1 MAVWSCITV
10 TAAAAPPQDPAPPAP
25 AQADQGSPALEDD
38 KDKSSYAVGMNL
50 GGALR
55 RQSTELDVDLIVR
68 GFRDALAGE
77 KTLLSPVEM
86 RAILSRL
93 QSELKTKQAALLG
106 ERAAKSKADSEAFLA
121 ANKVKEG
128 VITLESGLQ
137 YRILKAG
144 DGKKPTVNDTVVCHY
159 RGTLIDGTEFDS
171 SYKRAQPATLTVRK
185 LVKGWTEA
193 LQLMP
198 VGSKWQIVIPASLGY
213 GERGSGKGIGPNAA
227 LIFDVEL
234 LAIQDASAPA
244 ASTGTGGAAAG
255 PLERASAAVSALAG
269 INVSFKV
276 DPRITKGLYMGDRWV
291 PVPYSQM
298 GETKQGSL
306 QVTSQGV
313 SRQLALRA
321 AYKGDVLHVEI
332 SQKQ

>member
-1 MAVWSCITV
+1 MMRTGRVGWTALAVWSCIAV

-93 QSELKTKQAALLG
+93 QSELKAKQAALLG
-106 ERAAKSKADSEAFLA
+106 EKAAKAKADSEAFLS
-121 ANKVKEG
+121 ANKAKEG
-128 VITLESGLQ
+128 VTTLESGLQ
-137 YRILKAG
+137 YRILKSG
-144 DGKKPTVNDTVVCHY
+144 DGRKPTVDDTVVCHY

-198 VGSKWQIVIPASLGY
+198 VGSKWQIFIPASPRL
-213 GERGSGKGIGPNAA
+213 RRARLRKRHRTQRRADLRRRAA
-227 LIFDVEL
+227 RHPGCIRACRLYRHGRRRRRTARAGL
-234 LAIQDASAPA
+234 
-244 ASTGTGGAAAG
+244 GTGAGTRRDQRLLQGRSPHHQGAVHG
-255 PLERASAAVSALAG
+255 
-269 INVSFKV
+269 
-276 DPRITKGLYMGDRWV
+276 
-291 PVPYSQM
+291 
-298 GETKQGSL
+298 
-306 QVTSQGV
+306 
-313 SRQLALRA
+313 
-321 AYKGDVLHVEI
+321 
-332 SQKQ
+332 